1 MPAAGDCMIKLL
13 VRFLFRLILR
23 LEVVG
28 DAPRVKPEKMLVVP
42 NHQSFLD
49 GALVQVFLP
58 IKVTWVVHAQIAKL
72 WYFKIGLKFIP
83 HITVDATNPMSMKR
97 VLQLIEQGTPV
108 GIFPEGRITTTGSL
122 MKIYDGTAFLA
133 ARSGASILPVR
144 IEGAANSKFGRM
156 GPPFPVMWRPKVRL
170 TFLPM
175 THIPLPDAPSAK
187 VRRRVAG
194 ESMRLVMQRAVMD
207 SRKSTTLY
215 DAFLDAIELYG
226 RDAQILEDVRPKSDT
241 YGEVLKGA
249 LALSRLI
256 GRFTKEGEYVG
267 VLLPNAGP
275 AVAALFG
282 MFASRRI
289 PAMLNYTAGVDGMQS
304 ACELAHI
311 RSIITSRAFLEKG
324 KLTEKIAQLKGVQIV
339 YLEDLRPTFSL
350 IDKLWLVLWAK
361 RHPRTIE
368 RLVKPEDP
376 ALVLFTSGSEGK
388 PKGVVLSHEN
398 ILANVNQ
405 IRAVIEFSNRDRFFV
420 ALPMFHSFGLTAG
433 VILPMLSGVPIF
445 LYPSPLHYRI
455 IPELTY
461 DRDCT
466 VLFGTPT
473 FLNYYAR
480 FANVYDFY
488 RVRYVIAGAEKLSEE
503 VRQTYMD
510 RFGVRILEGYG
521 ATECAPV
528 IAVNSPMAYRA
539 GTVGQVLPAMEA
551 RLIPVPGIEE
561 GGRMHVRGPNVMLGY
576 LRHDQPGV
584 IQPPQSEF
592 GAGWY
597 DTGDLSSIDAEGYLR
612 ILGRLKRFAKVAGEM
627 VSLEV
632 VERIAAVAS
641 PTRAHAAVSRKDPN
655 RGEVLV
661 LYTED
666 RNLRRDQLTEAARRI
681 GAPEVA
687 VPRKIEYI
695 EKLPRLG
702 TGKFDYVTL
711 NAMATAA
718 V

>member
-1 MPAAGDCMIKLL
+1 MIPFIA
-13 VRFLFRLILR
+13 RLFFRCILR
-23 LEVVG
+23 LEVCG
-28 DAPRVKPEKMLVVP
+28 DPPRKAPERLLVVP

-49 GALVQVFLP
+49 GALIQCFLP
-58 IKVTWVVHAQIAKL
+58 IKVTWVVHAQIAQL

-97 VLQLIEQGTPV
+97 VLHLIEEGTPV

-133 ARSGASILPVR
+133 ARSGAAIMPVR

-156 GPPFPVMWRPKVRL
+156 SFPFPIKWRPKVRL
-170 TFLPM
+170 TFLPT
-175 THIPLPDAPSAK
+175 THIPMPEAPSAK
-187 VRRRVAG
+187 VRRRMAG

-207 SRKSTTLY
+207 SRQRTTLY
-215 DAFLDAIELYG
+215 DAFLEAIELYG

-267 VLLPNAGP
+267 MLLPNAGP

-282 MFASRRI
+282 MFATRRI
-289 PAMLNYTAGVDGMQS
+289 PAMINYTAGVDGMQS

-311 RSIITSRAFLEKG
+311 RTIVTSRAFLEKG
-324 KLTEKIAQLKGVQIV
+324 KLTDKIAQLKGVRIV
-339 YLEDLRPTFSL
+339 YLEDLRPTFS
-350 IDKLWLVLWAK
+350 IADKLWLVLWAM
-361 RHPRTIE
+361 RNPRSICSE
-368 RLVKPEDP
+368 VKPQDP

-388 PKGVVLSHEN
+388 PKGVVLSHDN
-398 ILANVNQ
+398 ILANVHQ
-405 IRAVIEFSNRDRFFV
+405 VRAVIEFSNRDRFFV

-433 VILPMLSGVPIF
+433 VILPMVSGVPIF

-488 RVRYVIAGAEKLSEE
+488 RVRYVVAGAEKLSNE

-521 ATECAPV
+521 ATECSPV
-528 IAVNSPMAYRA
+528 IAVNSPMAYHA
-539 GTVGQVLPAMEA
+539 GTVGQVLPTMEA
-551 RLIPVPGIEE
+551 KLVPVPGIEE
-561 GGRMHVRGPNVMLGY
+561 GGRLHVRGPNVMLGY

-592 GAGWY
+592 GPGWY
-597 DTGDLSSIDAEGYLR
+597 DTGDLSSIDADGYLR
-612 ILGRLKRFAKVAGEM
+612 ILGRLKRFAKIAGEM

-632 VERIAAVAS
+632 VERIASVAS
-641 PTRAHAAVSRKDPN
+641 PMRAHAAVSRKDAN

-711 NAMATAA
+711 NTMAAA
-718 V
+718 VAG